1 MQYLDESVEDAA
13 QHVIDDLL
21 TRGGAKG
28 GIVAVDRQGNG
39 NDFASLPR
47 ALETDHSLDQLRCHS
62 AVRAYTAVL
71 SARTVCLLLPFS
83 SMTNCPSFEN
93 RGFCDSI
100 VPTQY

>member
-13 QHVIDDLL
+13 QRVIDDLL

-39 NDFASLPR
+39 TISYLYR